1 TDLIGGVSYDINTG
15 TNNEYGYG
23 RINAATLLSGI
34 GNPEISVVDTT
45 REFVSGSTLSMGSA
59 LAGQNVDVV
68 LRIRNQGTKDLVLDS
83 IDVPAPFS
91 VVNFTASTI
100 PLGGVK
106 LIRVRFS
113 PTTSGSFAGDLVIN
127 NNDSNESAY
136 LIRLTATATA
146 PRISGTAFEDFNG
159 NGNFESFERGVS
171 DLGFAYLDTNDN
183 GNFDAGEQQ
192 SVFDANGYYSF
203 PTLANGNYTV
213 RTQLNGWTQTSAN
226 SFYSV
231 TLNNA
236 SDFSLGND
244 FGYGKNNRYYS
255 FFFEDLNADGIF
267 NGTDL
272 PLPNFV
278 VSAGQSTTTYSSNVP
293 VPINDVATSTSTISV
308 PIPGAS
314 ILDINALINLTHTW
328 DSDLLISLI
337 APDNSRIILSDSNGG
352 SGDNFTNTVFD
363 DSAATSII
371 FGTAPF
377 TGTFAPEEPLANF
390 NGLQSGGT
398 WTLEIVDQVGGDSGT
413 LFNWSISILADLSA
427 ISDANGWAIM
437 DVPAGPVTATLQ
449 LQPNWVYTLP
459 SDGKH
464 SFTATGSPIYGN
476 TYGARIPPLPP
487 TDLLLSNTSIQENEP
502 VGTFVGTLSS
512 IDPNRGDTFTYSLV
526 IGAGD
531 TDNGRFEIV

>member
-1 TDLIGGVSYDINTG
+1 LAIDTTARTGADGYAAGSYTGTGATGFGGTSSATPLSTGIAALALAQADVVGVTIRPADLRLLVRNSTDLIGGVSYDINTG

-113 PTTSGSFAGDLVIN
+113 PTRSGSFAGDLVIN

-244 FGYGKNNRYYS
+244 FGYGKNNR
-255 FFFEDLNADGIF
+255 
-267 NGTDL
+267 
-272 PLPNFV
+272 
-278 VSAGQSTTTYSSNVP
+278 
-293 VPINDVATSTSTISV
+293 
-308 PIPGAS
+308 
-314 ILDINALINLTHTW
+314 
-328 DSDLLISLI
+328 
-337 APDNSRIILSDSNGG
+337 
-352 SGDNFTNTVFD
+352 
-363 DSAATSII
+363 
-371 FGTAPF
+371 
-377 TGTFAPEEPLANF
+377 
-390 NGLQSGGT
+390 
-398 WTLEIVDQVGGDSGT
+398 
-413 LFNWSISILADLSA
+413 
-427 ISDANGWAIM
+427 
-437 DVPAGPVTATLQ
+437 
-449 LQPNWVYTLP
+449 
-459 SDGKH
+459 
-464 SFTATGSPIYGN
+464 
-476 TYGARIPPLPP
+476 
-487 TDLLLSNTSIQENEP
+487 
-502 VGTFVGTLSS
+502 
-512 IDPNRGDTFTYSLV
+512 
-526 IGAGD
+526 
-531 TDNGRFEIV
+531 